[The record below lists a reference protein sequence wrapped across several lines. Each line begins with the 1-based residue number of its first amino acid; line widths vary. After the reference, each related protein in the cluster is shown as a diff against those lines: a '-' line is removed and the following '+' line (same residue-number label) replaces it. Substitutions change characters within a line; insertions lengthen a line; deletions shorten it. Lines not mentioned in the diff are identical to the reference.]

1 MKSLKFSIFVLAL
14 LLAPSLPARAA
25 DKAHANADLS
35 ETNYHDGSIND
46 LSAIG
51 NRNVGCGRG
60 LGNWYS
66 IEKQIALGKGF
77 ADQVSK
83 TAKMVQ
89 DPVVTEYVNRIGQNI
104 VRNSDAPVPF
114 TIRVIDSDEINAFT
128 LPGGFFFVNSGLILA
143 ADNESELAGVM
154 AHEIAHVCA
163 CHGVRGATRGQIAS
177 LATIPLIFVGGG
189 IGYAAAGVGG
199 AIGIPMA
206 LMKFSR
212 TFEAQAD
219 YLGVE
224 YLYKSGYD
232 PQSFIA
238 FFEKIEMM
246 EKRKPG
252 LLDKTFEDHPP
263 TPDRVEKTQEEI
275 QHILPPRKQYLV
287 DTSEFQAVKAR
298 LAKLENRTT
307 PEDKKKEGRPSLR
320 RGEPGGGA
328 GNSDQNQKNN
338 GDQNQ
343 NQNKDN
349 DSPTLH
355 RRDDS

>member
-1 MKSLKFSIFVLAL
+1 MKFSKLSILAL
-14 LLAPSLPARAA
+14 AIMLAPSFSARAA
-25 DKAHANADLS
+25 DKAQASPADSS
-35 ETNYHDGSIND
+35 ETKYHDGGIND
-46 LSAIG
+46 LSAVG

-60 LGNWYS
+60 VGNWYS
-66 IEKQIALGKGF
+66 IEKQIAMGKGY
-77 ADQVSK
+77 ADQVNR

-104 VRNSDAPVPF
+104 VRNSDAQVPF
-114 TIRVIDSDEINAFT
+114 TIKVIDSDEINAFA

-163 CHGVRGATRGQIAS
+163 CHAARGATRGQLAS
-177 LATIPLIFVGGG
+177 LATLPLIFVGGG
-189 IGYAAAGVGG
+189 VGYAASGVAGLSLPV
-199 AIGIPMA
+199 AF
-206 LMKFSR
+206 MKFSR
-212 TFEAQAD
+212 AFEAQAD

-232 PQSFIA
+232 PLSFVA
-238 FFEKIEMM
+238 FFEKIEAM

-263 TPDRVEKTQEEI
+263 TPDRIEKTQEEI
-275 QHILPPRKQYLV
+275 QHILPDRPQYLV

-298 LAKLENRTT
+298 LAKLENRRQV
-307 PEDKKKEGRPSLR
+307 EDKKEARPSLR
-320 RGEPGGGA
+320 RGEPGSNPSG
-328 GNSDQNQKNN
+328 SDQNQNN
-338 GDQNQ
+338 NDQK
-343 NQNKDN
+343 KD
-349 DSPTLH
+349 DDRPTLH